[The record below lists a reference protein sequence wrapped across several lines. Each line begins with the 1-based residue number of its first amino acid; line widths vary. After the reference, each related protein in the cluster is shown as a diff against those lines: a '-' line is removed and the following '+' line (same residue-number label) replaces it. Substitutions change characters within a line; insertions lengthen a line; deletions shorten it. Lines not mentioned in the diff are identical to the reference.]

1 MGENKSPC
9 IGVCVLDENN
19 ICIGCRRTIEE
30 IIRMGNDGE
39 LWDIAENSKKG
50 RK

>member
-19 ICIGCRRTIEE
+19 ICIGCKRTIEE
-30 IIRMGNDGE
+30 IIRMGNDGI
-39 LWDIAENSKKG
+39 LLDIAENIKKG